1 MATKKAFKD
10 LTPKGQAQRLAKYAK
25 EREARGNLELKGNVA
40 RPIKLIEGVD
50 KEGKPFLRGVMTVAF
65 NQEKNEK
72 GETVFRTLNFYT
84 SNEGLMNVYRGLK
97 VGSFITG
104 EYAVNEKEGNVYHNI
119 QRIYDK
125 SKGKVNA

>member
-1 MATKKAFKD
+1 MAKKAFKD

-25 EREARGNLELKGNVA
+25 EREERGNLELKGNVA
-40 RPIKLIEGVD
+40 RPVKLIDGVD

-65 NQEKNEK
+65 NDEKDEK
-72 GETVFRTLNFYT
+72 GKTVFRTLTFYT

-97 VGSFITG
+97 IGSFVTG
-104 EYAVNEKEGNVYHNI
+104 EYSVNEKDGNVYHNI

-125 SKGKVNA
+125 SKDKVNA